1 MCLYTTLAKDLA
13 IDINK
18 YWIYSFNLFCL
29 FSYKSIIKT
38 QKSKQKLCTN
48 VLSHSS
54 KTIPNSKRLEKTTC
68 SIIRDGI
75 NLWNIHIV
83 EWKTT
88 NIIGCFLKYLMT
100 GLNLDSCSFHLILC
114 PEPFSKLL
122 NSPKNPICRI

>member
-75 NLWNIHIV
+75 NLWNIPIV
-83 EWKTT
+83 E
-88 NIIGCFLKYLMT
+88 
-100 GLNLDSCSFHLILC
+100 
-114 PEPFSKLL
+114 
-122 NSPKNPICRI
+122 